1 MCGKKMVYN
10 YMYRIS
16 RYSYIVAKKLGVQI
30 IPSHNSKKKIDVL
43 DYHGN
48 YICSIG
54 SYGMNDYEIY
64 LKKYGIDYANERRRL
79 YNIRHKKD
87 IKRLGSAGYYA
98 SKLLWR
104 G

>member
-1 MCGKKMVYN
+1 
-10 YMYRIS
+10 MYRIS
-16 RYSYIVAKKLGVQI
+16 RYSYIVAKKLGIHIV
-30 IPSHNSKKKIDVL
+30 PSHNSKKKIDVL
-43 DYHGN
+43 DYDGN

-64 LKKYGIDYANERRRL
+64 LKKYGIDYANERRLL
-79 YNIRHKKD
+79 YRQRHQKD
-87 IKRLGSAGYYA
+87 ISRLGTAGYYV

>member
-1 MCGKKMVYN
+1 
-10 YMYRIS
+10 MYRIS
-16 RYSYIVAKKLGVQI
+16 RYSYITAKKLGVQI

-54 SYGMNDYEIY
+54 AYGMNDYEIY
-64 LKKYGIDYANERRRL
+64 LSKYNKKYADERRRL
-79 YNIRHKKD
+79 YNIRHNKD
-87 IKRLGSAGYYA
+87 RTRLGSAGYYS
-98 SKLLWR
+98 SKILWR